1 MTQWPHR
8 ETVTDQSPGL
18 ELPTLGTPIVFAVD
32 DDASARESVE
42 LLICNAGWQ
51 SETFASAQKLL
62 CRERVFVPSCLVL
75 DVAIPTFNGLDL

>member
-1 MTQWPHR
+1 MF
-8 ETVTDQSPGL
+8 V
-18 ELPTLGTPIVFAVD
+18 VD
-32 DDASARESVE
+32 DDASARELVE

-62 CRERVFVPSCLVL
+62 CRERVLVPSCLVL